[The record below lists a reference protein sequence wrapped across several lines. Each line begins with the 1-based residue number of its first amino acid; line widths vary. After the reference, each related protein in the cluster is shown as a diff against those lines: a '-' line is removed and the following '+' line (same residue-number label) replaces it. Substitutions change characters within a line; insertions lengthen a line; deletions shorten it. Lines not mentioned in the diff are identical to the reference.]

1 MARLGGPVTLVHTTE
16 PASRSECPPT
26 AAASGGQ
33 EGERRERGEP
43 SNRDARAHAPRRP
56 RLTRAPRAR
65 ALQVF
70 LRELASLK
78 TRSES
83 AAAAANATLR
93 CRAAGGRRDER
104 SVRPAPSR
112 RPDPPFSSLL
122 SLASSPLAPP
132 GMDPSTLYSSIAL
145 VPVAAYAL
153 APAAPVVAIAVL
165 IALVWSHLRHT
176 LEVGRTT
183 RILLVF

>member
-1 MARLGGPVTLVHTTE
+1 M
-16 PASRSECPPT
+16 
-26 AAASGGQ
+26 
-33 EGERRERGEP
+33 
-43 SNRDARAHAPRRP
+43 
-56 RLTRAPRAR
+56 
-65 ALQVF
+65 
-70 LRELASLK
+70 
-78 TRSES
+78 
-83 AAAAANATLR
+83 
-93 CRAAGGRRDER
+93 
-104 SVRPAPSR
+104 RPAPSR